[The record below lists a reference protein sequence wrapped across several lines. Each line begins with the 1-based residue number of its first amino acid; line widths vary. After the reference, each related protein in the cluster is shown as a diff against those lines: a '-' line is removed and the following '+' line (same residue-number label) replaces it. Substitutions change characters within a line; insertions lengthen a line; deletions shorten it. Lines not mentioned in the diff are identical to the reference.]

1 MGEFAGIGKALKRLR
16 QRRGVSQQ
24 ELAAASG
31 LTAPMIS
38 NYELGKVVPQIPT
51 LDAVLKALG
60 ADRFELINTLE
71 EVNGRPRRH
80 LALEAPP
87 SPESEVLEI
96 LGLGDLDPQEQVQYL
111 RLLTAICHLLGAS
124 GRSSR

>member
-1 MGEFAGIGKALKRLR
+1 MGEFKGIGKALKELRLR
-16 QRRGVSQQ
+16 CGISQQ
-24 ELAAASG
+24 DLAAASG

-51 LDAVLKALG
+51 LDGVLKALG
-60 ADRFELINTLE
+60 SDRFELINTLE

-87 SPESEVLEI
+87 SPETEALAT
-96 LGLGDLDPQEQVQYL
+96 LGLHDLDADEEREYL
-111 RLLTAICHLLGAS
+111 RFLSAVCQLI
-124 GRSSR
+124 RVSSRRAR